1 MYAVI
6 RMQGHQYKVEEG
18 QEFLVPLL
26 GETKPEAEVLMVV
39 DEKGVKI
46 GTPTVTGAKVEL
58 KVIEDTK
65 GEKIYVAKYK
75 AKSRYRKRTGFR
87 AKLTKLQVVA
97 IK

>member
-6 RMQGHQYKVEEG
+6 RLQGHQYKVEEG
-18 QEFLVPLL
+18 QELLVPLL

-39 DEKGVKI
+39 SDKGVKI
-46 GTPTVTGAKVEL
+46 GTPIVAGAKVEL

-87 AKLTKLQVVA
+87 AQYTKLSVA
-97 IK
+97 SIK